1 MEKSCRPVGKNWS
14 TSKKPTSNITRSFT
28 MRKITLVAA
37 SLTALFASTANA
49 GDVQLVGFVAPVC
62 QVSGLTSQLR
72 DFGNVSGANTAAN
85 IALNVECNDADGAT
99 IQMISAEGGLE
110 SDDAEDQSLPYT
122 ATLAIPTY
130 PNLVLNAPGGV
141 GTNGFNV
148 DASYTAG
155 GLLGGA
161 GGVLSFST
169 PGGAVWSGG
178 YSDTLTVQINAAN

>member
-1 MEKSCRPVGKNWS
+1 
-14 TSKKPTSNITRSFT
+14 

-62 QVSGLTSQLR
+62 QVSGLNSQLR
-72 DFGNVSGANTAAN
+72 DFGDVSASATAAN
-85 IALNVECNDADGAT
+85 LALNVECNDADGAT

-122 ATLAIPTY
+122 ATLAIGAYAP
-130 PNLVLNAPGGV
+130 LILNAPGGV

-148 DASYTAG
+148 DASYSAT

-161 GGVLSFST
+161 AATLSFMT
-169 PGGAVWSGG
+169 PGGASWSGG